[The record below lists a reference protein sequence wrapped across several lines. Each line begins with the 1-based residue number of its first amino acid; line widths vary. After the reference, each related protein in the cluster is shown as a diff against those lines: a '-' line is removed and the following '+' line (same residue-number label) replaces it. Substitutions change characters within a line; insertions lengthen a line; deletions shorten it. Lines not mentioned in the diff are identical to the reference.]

1 MTDMKTAVGV
11 MVALGW
17 LAGPASAQPTIASVM
32 EQQIS
37 LLESQFVPAAEA
49 MPESKYSFA
58 PTSGE
63 YKRVR
68 TFALQV
74 KHVAQANVVF
84 YGSILGQPL
93 PAGVNLAGAMNGPD
107 DLQSKAQ
114 IVKYLKDSF
123 ALGHKALATLTL
135 QNALVPVPKPL
146 VRSIET
152 PLALATF
159 GCGHAWDHYG
169 QIVEYLRMNGIVPPA
184 SQGQPAANPSTK

>member
-1 MTDMKTAVGV
+1 